1 MEIDQIKQHP
11 DSVRFFT
18 DRIRLKREGKELLGL
33 CPFHSERTPSFRV
46 YQESGV
52 YLFKCF
58 GCGSAG
64 NCIQF
69 VEKHDKIPFNSA
81 LKLCREQLETSWSNQ
96 REKVEQTFSPLGQ
109 TPEKLKTYPEA
120 DYKKLEACLAQS
132 PEAISF
138 LKSRGISLET
148 AKRLRLGLRPDVG
161 QLAGSANSDIS
172 AKGWISF
179 ASFGNGLVTSVKYR
193 SICRKAFTKQP
204 GMGTYLWNAGTIDFL
219 EPVLLV
225 EGEMDVCVLEQAG
238 IRTVSLPNA
247 TTTVKPEWKDALL
260 SAECVILAGDSDAAG
275 EKAMSDLWAK
285 MPERTY
291 MLRWPA
297 GMKDANE
304 TLLKHCKG
312 DYVQFRALAEELVG
326 QAKSRPMRGVYNVQE
341 SLMYSSHRTQLV
353 DHPDRLRLPWPSVDK
368 MAVILPGTVT
378 TVYSTDSGMGKS
390 TAVLQATLHA
400 ALKHGEIVV
409 NYQAEMSEQQ
419 INTIITSHLLKK
431 HRLHLD
437 DEDFKYAGRMLGNNF
452 HYYIGRNTSL
462 TTIDEVLDLL
472 EAASKRFSAT
482 VAVLDN
488 LHFLC
493 RASTDPI
500 KDQAKAMQR
509 VTNMAASLGLKFI
522 LVHQARKADQQHKR
536 KVTHV
541 SDLDG
546 SKAVQND
553 STTIFSMHR
562 EEMKNT
568 ADDNN
573 STAHEYNPV
582 TEIRLQ
588 KARDKGEGGAYTKLV
603 FVGEI
608 CTFSEFAGDDSFMGQ
623 QPEAMYV
630 K

>member
-18 DRIRLKREGKELLGL
+18 DRVRLRREGKELLGL
-33 CPFHSERTPSFRV
+33 CCFHSEKSPSFRV
-46 YQESGV
+46 WQESGI

-58 GCGSAG
+58 GCGSSG

-69 VEKHDKIPFNSA
+69 VEKHDKIPFNAA
-81 LKLCREQLETSWSNQ
+81 LKLCREQLETSWEGQKRN
-96 REKVEQTFSPLGQ
+96 VEQTFKPLGQ
-109 TPEKLKTYPEA
+109 DDTKLKTYPES
-120 DYKKLEACLAQS
+120 DYKKLEAALVQS

-148 AKRLRLGLRPDVG
+148 VKRLRLGLRPDVG
-161 QLAGSANSDIS
+161 QLAGSANLDIS
-172 AKGWISF
+172 GKGWISF
-179 ASFGNGLVTSVKYR
+179 PSFGNGLVTSVKYR
-193 SICRKAFTKQP
+193 SICRKAFCKQP
-204 GMGTYLWNAGTIDFL
+204 GMGTYLWNTGTIDFL

-225 EGEMDVCVLEQAG
+225 EGELDACVLEQAG
-238 IRTVSLPNA
+238 IRAVGLPNA

-275 EKAMSDLWAK
+275 EKIMSKLWAD
-285 MPERTY
+285 MPERSY

-312 DYVQFRALAEELVG
+312 DYIQFRTLVEELVG

-378 TVYSTDSGMGKS
+378 TVYSSESGLGKS
-390 TAVLQATLHA
+390 TLVLQASIYS
-400 ALKHGEIVV
+400 ALKHGETVV

-419 INTIITSHLLKK
+419 INTIITSHVLKK

-437 DEDFKYAGRMLGNNF
+437 PEDFKQAARILGNNF

-462 TTIDEVLDLL
+462 TKIEEVLDLM
-472 EAASKRFSAT
+472 EAAAKRFSAT
-482 VAVLDN
+482 VVVLDN

-493 RASTDPI
+493 RNEQ
-500 KDQAKAMQR
+500 DQVKAQANAMQR
-509 VTNMAASLGLKFI
+509 ITNMAGNLSLKFI
-522 LVHQARKADQQHKR
+522 VVHQARKADQQHKR

-553 STTIFSMHR
+553 STTIYSIHR
-562 EEMKNT
+562 DEMKNT
-568 ADDNN
+568 QDDNN
-573 STAHEYNPV
+573 STSHEYSPV

-588 KARDKGEGGAYTKLV
+588 KARDKGEGGAYTKLM

-608 CTFSEFAGDDSFMGQ
+608 CTFSELAGDESFMGQ
-623 QPEAMYV
+623 QSKAMYV